1 MEIADD
7 TAAHTA
13 ATSVRKPFHAPAS
26 VAVSHVRSVVNTTVM
41 EDHAADVAAV
51 TACHVRE
58 IVSRNPFH
66 AARRDPTSVARI
78 GVNTPPKIVCHAPVI
93 APTTVVHTPCT
104 ADPKARI
111 AS

>member
-13 ATSVRKPFHAPAS
+13 ATSVRKPFHAPTS

-66 AARRDPTSVARI
+66 AAKESPDERRPHRRQHPTE
-78 GVNTPPKIVCHAPVI
+78 IVCHAQ
-93 APTTVVHTPCT
+93 
-104 ADPKARI
+104 
-111 AS
+111 